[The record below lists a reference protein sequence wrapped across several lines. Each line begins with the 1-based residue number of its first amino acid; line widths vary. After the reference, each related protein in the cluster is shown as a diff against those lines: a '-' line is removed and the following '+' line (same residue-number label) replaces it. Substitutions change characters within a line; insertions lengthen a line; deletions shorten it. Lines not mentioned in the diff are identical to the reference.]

1 MSVRIKKFMIFVLA
15 IAIFL
20 GCILYSH
27 NVIQDYF
34 RVNVP
39 SGSMLDT
46 IPLNTQLLIKKDTSN
61 LQRGSIIVF
70 YHNDELMIKR
80 LIGLPGDIVDIRDGV
95 VYVNGVQLTEDY
107 VSSENYFTGTFI
119 VPSESYF
126 VLGDNRDDSLDS
138 RYWNNSYV
146 TYSDIVGYA
155 VYFIYPKIRRI
166 DLIDYGVL

>member
-1 MSVRIKKFMIFVLA
+1 MRVKEFMISVLITVLFFA
-15 IAIFL
+15 CL
-20 GCILYSH
+20 SYSH

-46 IPLNTQLLIKKDTSN
+46 IPLSTQLLIKKDTSN

-70 YHNDELMIKR
+70 YHDDELMIKR
-80 LIGLPGDIVDIRDGV
+80 LIGLPGDVVDIREGV
-95 VYVNGVQLTEDY
+95 VYVNGVQLAEDY

-119 VPSESYF
+119 VPDESYF
-126 VLGDNRDDSLDS
+126 VLGDNRGDSLDS

-146 TYSDIVGYA
+146 NYSDIVGYA
-155 VYFIYPKIRRI
+155 VYYIYPKIRRV
-166 DLIDYGVL
+166 DFIDYGVL